1 MAGRGKD
8 FTLLGGAD
16 PAPGDTEVLEYMRT
30 GFDDLAMS
38 STDVTADVDGLGLA
52 VGTSEWSGDSAD
64 GFLRTLAT
72 TPPLVA
78 AQGEAWTAV
87 SGVIA
92 GWATTLEGLQARA
105 DVLLALAE
113 ANEERR
119 LQLVQARPAAVQALE
134 RARQALRD
142 ARDDEDGASDAE
154 RRAVERAA
162 ERLAEID
169 AGIAECEAEAA
180 RLRGEAAALLEEHEA
195 AAAAVAE
202 QLRAAI
208 PPAPNL
214 LPFGVAVAAA
224 VADDLIPGFDAAG
237 QDGIIDPGEFGE
249 LLLHV
254 QGELLDPDHDLTDAA
269 LRATERMCEAL
280 ARHEAAAGAVVEA
293 LGTDGVAASLT
304 ALQYLGQYQDA
315 ADHGDLADAILSMI
329 GAASHSAAGSQ
340 TLVATVEDNGPFTA
354 VLLATIEDLGTDL
367 LVAIAE
373 EVLPDQDFFLIPR
386 RNEFF
391 PSMGFGEHLATVL
404 TALSSDPDAV
414 QTYLDPG
421 NADQLAERVRLLLDL
436 DPHAHGVDEGVIG
449 VLIAALH
456 DSNADASTV
465 AAALAQTIAAD
476 GAGHLDIQVA
486 LTVVLQSHLA
496 ELLENTGTMVEGF
509 DRDQVTQLFT
519 NLMDGAD
526 GAEVQV
532 ITDLVLGAA
541 AQDAAVPDL
550 ANITSESTL
559 SDLLKNE
566 LTDWVGPLQQALVA
580 NEMSI
585 EEARAAITSSF
596 TTGAGLVSSLIG
608 LAGPS
613 GAVAKL
619 VTREVTKQVTEWIAE
634 SVASAVSPEEIAA
647 PSVQQQTHAMV
658 TGMLPLLIDNPD
670 ARTHMVD
677 TGAVTLVGLDAVP
690 ADTDPGRVID
700 LGNGQVALVNEHV
713 YETIFNDVR
722 DAVEASR

>member
-16 PAPGDTEVLEYMRT
+16 PAPGDTEVLAYMRT

-52 VGTSEWSGDSAD
+52 VGTSEWRGDSAD

-105 DVLLALAE
+105 DALLALAE

-119 LQLVQARPAAVQALE
+119 IQLVQARPAAVQALE
-134 RARQALRD
+134 HARQALRD
-142 ARDDEDGASDAE
+142 ARDDEDGASDAD
-154 RRAVERAA
+154 RRAVERTA

-237 QDGIIDPGEFGE
+237 QDGTIDPTEFGD

-280 ARHEAAAGAVVEA
+280 ARHEVAAGAVVEA
-293 LGTDGVAASLT
+293 LGTDGVTASLT

-329 GAASHSAAGSQ
+329 GAASHSAVGSQ

-373 EVLPDQDFFLIPR
+373 EVLPDRDFFLIPR

-465 AAALAQTIAAD
+465 AAALGQTIAAD

-496 ELLENTGTMVEGF
+496 ELLENTGTMVDGF

-519 NLMDGAD
+519 NLLDGAD

-550 ANITSESTL
+550 ANLTSESTL

-596 TTGAGLVSSLIG
+596 TTGAGLVSSLIS

-658 TGMLPLLIDNPD
+658 TGMLPLLVDNPD
-670 ARTHMVD
+670 ARTHMID

-700 LGNGQVALVNEHV
+700 LGNGRVALVNEHV